1 MVKKILLYI
10 SIIFCVT
17 IFSIPKTEMYYT
29 FAHFLQNHAI
39 NIKNE
44 KYQEGL
50 FSLSLKDATIVYRNS
65 DIGNIGNIKIY
76 NFLFYNKMIYD
87 NMLIRSSSN
96 QKEIIKID
104 KMDAV
109 WSIFSPKKIYIYI
122 DSNLGKAEGSLD
134 ISSMMLKIYFN
145 NENGANSIKEFF
157 KKDNKGWYYE
167 SNF

>member
-17 IFSIPKTEMYYT
+17 IFSIPKMEMYYT

-65 DIGNIGNIKIY
+65 DIGNINEIKVY
-76 NFLFYNKMIYD
+76 NFLFYNKMICD

-109 WSIFSPKKIYIYI
+109 WSIFSPKKIHIYI

-145 NENGANSIKEFF
+145 NENGASSIKEFL
-157 KKDNKGWYYE
+157 KKDNEGWYYE